1 MDLPMVMGD
10 RLHCL
15 DVLFALTKRVLGD
28 SDELEGLRSQMEE
41 KFMISN
47 PSKGSY
53 EPITTTLRRKH
64 EEVAATTIQLAWR
77 RYLKAKHQ
85 GKFDPL
91 DPNFDPSNLL
101 HSSDNLYSAN
111 NPNHDNSNSQENLYM
126 NSVSHSK
133 NNINASSVQQLS
145 QHSTYS
151 DHSDDPNYI
160 PKNHNTNNNT
170 HLIQQQQS
178 QQQYHSQNL
187 NQNSEINSHNSFN
200 LDGSRRNFNLI
211 NNENRDKANLKN

>member
-28 SDELEGLRSQMEE
+28 SDELEGLRSQMED

-77 RYLKAKHQ
+77 RYIKAKHSKDVTVGLFSASDAFRDSDIKINQ
-85 GKFDPL
+85 DINNSRSRPF
-91 DPNFDPSNLL
+91 SN
-101 HSSDNLYSAN
+101 DDYSTN
-111 NPNHDNSNSQENLYM
+111 
-126 NSVSHSK
+126 
-133 NNINASSVQQLS
+133 
-145 QHSTYS
+145 
-151 DHSDDPNYI
+151 SDDLDYDPTRRKI
-160 PKNHNTNNNT
+160 S
-170 HLIQQQQS
+170 ISEEQQI
-178 QQQYHSQNL
+178 L
-187 NQNSEINSHNSFN
+187 PT
-200 LDGSRRNFNLI
+200 DRKVWG
-211 NNENRDKANLKN
+211 